1 MSAGTFND
9 VIDQGSTY
17 QTLLVFEVN
26 KVPVDLT
33 GYTARM
39 KARTADSTFEVDLS
53 ANVTFPDPEEG
64 QILISIPATDTVD
77 YPAGETLVYDLEIES
92 SGGQVTRLI
101 QGRLTISQ
109 EVTV

>member
-9 VIDQGSTY
+9 IIDQGSTY

-26 KVPVDLT
+26 KEPIDLT

-39 KARTADSTFEVDLS
+39 YARTVDESFEVDLS
-53 ANVTFPDPEEG
+53 DKVTFPDPEEG
-64 QILISIPATDTVD
+64 QILISIPADETVD
-77 YPAGETLVYDLEIES
+77 YPAGQTLVYDLEIES
-92 SGGQVTRLI
+92 AGGQVTRLI
-101 QGRLTISQ
+101 QGRLTVSQ